1 MEFLFS
7 FNNKK
12 RVSVVLTAFMSAW
25 WSVSSIQA
33 VARSIPW
40 QMSSAILLPPARTD
54 LYQVRGCCI
63 QYLSLFPHI
72 EVVGV
77 DYVIHGEDAV
87 ADFPS

>member
-1 MEFLFS
+1 
-7 FNNKK
+7 
-12 RVSVVLTAFMSAW
+12 
-25 WSVSSIQA
+25 
-33 VARSIPW
+33 
-40 QMSSAILLPPARTD
+40 MSSAILLPPARTD